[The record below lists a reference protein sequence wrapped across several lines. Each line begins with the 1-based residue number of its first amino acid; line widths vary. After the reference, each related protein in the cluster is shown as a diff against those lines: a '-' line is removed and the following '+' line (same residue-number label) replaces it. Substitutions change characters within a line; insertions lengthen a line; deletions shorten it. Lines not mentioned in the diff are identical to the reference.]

1 MNILI
6 VDDERMS
13 RTVIARLIAK
23 KFSFSKVSEAQ
34 NGIEALAMLEQD
46 TFDLLIA
53 DLNMPGMGGLELLQV
68 LRNDLKYQKL
78 PVIVVSIVQDK
89 NIIVKLIQ
97 LGIAGFLVKPLNI
110 EAAQQRIGAILQSIR
125 QAQQPESLAQS
136 QKNRA
141 VSKVLFIEPNIATRL
156 LLLNFIGER
165 CPIIFADNESEL
177 AKLIPEYAPSHV
189 IINDDSSSGMSEK
202 QMAKRLREQFADHEL
217 CILKYSNLDY
227 LIADEAPFFD
237 AVIQK
242 SDNSSMFLHQLLVK
256 IFNDTTPTA
265 KLLHT
270 LKYQL
275 MTPLTDMLINVSPA
289 FLNEKPMLLERSYI
303 GRIDPDGAVRYILE
317 IKADKRYKVY
327 LSFEG
332 RQSDII
338 AVAGKFV
345 GAQNIISIE
354 KATRV
359 YSRFMTML
367 ADKCSAILMR
377 YGIDVE
383 HSALVMNPGEMY
395 NFPQVWDSAIPLRF
409 QPDLE
414 CMLSICLREN
424 S

>member
-23 KFSFSKVSEAQ
+23 KFSFCKVSEAQ
-34 NGIEALAMLEQD
+34 NGIEALAMLEQE

-53 DLNMPGMGGLELLQV
+53 DLNMPGMGGLELVQV
-68 LRNDLKYQKL
+68 LRNDIKYQKL
-78 PVIVVSIVQDK
+78 PIIIVSIVQDK

-125 QAQQPESLAQS
+125 QARQPESLVQA
-136 QKNRA
+136 QKNKA

-165 CPIIFADNESEL
+165 CPIIFADNETEL
-177 AKLIPEYAPSHV
+177 AKLIPEYAPSHIV
-189 IINDDSSSGMSEK
+189 INDDTSSGLSEK
-202 QMAKRLREQFADHEL
+202 QMAKRIREQFADYEL
-217 CILKYSNLDY
+217 FILKYSNLDY

-265 KLLHT
+265 KLLHI

-275 MTPLTDMLINVSPA
+275 MTPLTDMVLNLAPA
-289 FLNEKPMLLERSYI
+289 FLNEKPSLLERSYI
-303 GRIDPDGAVRYILE
+303 GRIDPDGAVRYVLDIRT
-317 IKADKRYKVY
+317 DKRYKIY

-338 AVAGKFV
+338 TIAGKFV
-345 GAQNIISIE
+345 GAQSITSME
-354 KATRV
+354 KATRM
-359 YSRFMTML
+359 YSRFMAML
-367 ADKCSAILMR
+367 ADKCSSIIMR
-377 YGIDVE
+377 YGVDVE
-383 HSALVMNPGEMY
+383 HTALVIKPGEMY
-395 NFPQVWDSAIPLRF
+395 DYPQIWDSAIPLRF
-409 QPDLE
+409 QSDLE